1 MEGFNLKGKNL
12 RLSINLYTPEKRKLD
27 YLSLIGRYYRLKKM
41 LEKRELILK
50 EWDNKISNILITD
63 FENIKIELLARQSQL
78 KISQLKIQSK
88 EVYKI
93 NIDVQTQKNGSKFYR
108 GRIKI
113 PQLDRENF
121 QLKTPRKEFLIKRN
135 EMKILVGRMNHL
147 KQNIPISII
156 NRPVKILNGLPITKS
171 NIGSE
176 MQYLIYEKYVN
187 FLKGR
192 LTK

>member
-12 RLSINLYTPEKRKLD
+12 RLSINLYTPEMRKLD

-41 LEKRELILK
+41 FEKRELILK
-50 EWDNKISNILITD
+50 EWNDKISKLLVADI
-63 FENIKIELLARQSQL
+63 ENIKIELLARQSQL

-93 NIDVQTQKNGSKFYR
+93 SIDVQTQKNGSKFYR

-113 PQLDRENF
+113 PQSDRENF

-135 EMKILVGRMNHL
+135 EMKTLVGRMNHF
-147 KQNIPISII
+147 KQNIPLSII

-176 MQYLIYEKYVN
+176 MQYLIYEKYIQ
-187 FLKGR
+187 FLKGK
-192 LTK
+192 LSK

>member
-1 MEGFNLKGKNL
+1 MDGFNLKGKNL

-27 YLSLIGRYYRLKKM
+27 YLSLIGRYNRLKKM
-41 LEKRELILK
+41 FEKRELILK
-50 EWDNKISNILITD
+50 EWNDKISKLLVTD
-63 FENIKIELLARQSQL
+63 IENIKIELLARQSQL

-93 NIDVQTQKNGSKFYR
+93 SIDVQTQKNGSKFYR

-113 PQLDRENF
+113 PQSDRENF

-135 EMKILVGRMNHL
+135 EMKTLVGRMNHL
-147 KQNIPISII
+147 KQNIPLSII

-176 MQYLIYEKYVN
+176 MQYLIYEKYIE
-187 FLKGR
+187 FLKGK